1 MPRVHFL
8 TGLMAV
14 AVSAGCMTG
23 PEYVRPD
30 VTVPDQWSASREG
43 GETDAPVT
51 VVEWW
56 KGLNDPTLT
65 SLVERAVASNH
76 DLRLAEARVREARA
90 ARGIAASPLWPM
102 LNASGAYVRSQSVEP
117 DIGAGPSVTV
127 GGSVGPGGISPSI
140 SVRGQNVSLSRIG
153 LGDGATTSIAVT
165 PGGATDYDRYSDLF
179 QVGFDAAWELD
190 VFGGNRRGVEA
201 AEADI
206 QASEEARRAVL
217 TTLLSEIALNYVE
230 VRSAQAR
237 LAIAHRNIEAQ
248 AGTVRLTRER
258 FNAGLTS
265 ELDAIR
271 AEALLTRTQ
280 SQIPMLETQRDLSIH
295 RLGVLL
301 GREPGGLKEE
311 LVTEASLPTAPDTV
325 PVGLPS
331 DLLRRRPD
339 IRRAERALAA
349 STARVGQATA
359 DLFPKFALTGR
370 LAGQSGSF
378 GDLLNSGSRVWSIG
392 PGISWPIFQGGAIR
406 ANIEVQNA
414 RQEQAAI
421 AYEQA
426 ILRALEDVENGLVA
440 FAKEQ
445 VRRQALEATV
455 MANERAVRLANERYI
470 QGLETFLNVLQAQQE
485 LYNSEDLLVQSQS
498 FVLTDLVALYKAL
511 GGGWEA
517 LDPEPTPAAEP

>member
-1 MPRVHFL
+1 M
-8 TGLMAV
+8 
-14 AVSAGCMTG
+14 
-23 PEYVRPD
+23 
-30 VTVPDQWSASREG
+30 
-43 GETDAPVT
+43 
-51 VVEWW
+51 
-56 KGLNDPTLT
+56 
-65 SLVERAVASNH
+65 
-76 DLRLAEARVREARA
+76 
-90 ARGIAASPLWPM
+90 
-102 LNASGAYVRSQSVEP
+102 
-117 DIGAGPSVTV
+117 
-127 GGSVGPGGISPSI
+127 
-140 SVRGQNVSLSRIG
+140 
-153 LGDGATTSIAVT
+153 
-165 PGGATDYDRYSDLF
+165 
-179 QVGFDAAWELD
+179 
-190 VFGGNRRGVEA
+190 
-201 AEADI
+201 
-206 QASEEARRAVL
+206 
-217 TTLLSEIALNYVE
+217 TTLLSEIALNYIE
-230 VRSAQAR
+230 ARTAQAR
-237 LAIAHRNIEAQ
+237 LDIAHRNIEAQ

-271 AEALLTRTQ
+271 SEALLTWTQ
-280 SQIPMLETQRDLSIH
+280 SQIPMLETQRDRSIH

-301 GREPGGLKEE
+301 GREPGVVKEE
-311 LVTEASLPTAPDTV
+311 LLSQASLPTAPDTV

-370 LAGQSGSF
+370 LAGQSGTF
-378 GDLLNSGSRVWSIG
+378 GELLNSGSRVWSIG

-445 VRRQALEATV
+445 VRRQSLEAV
-455 MANERAVRLANERYI
+455 VVANERAVRLANERYI
-470 QGLETFLNVLQAQQE
+470 QGLETFLNVLQAQQV
-485 LYNSEDLLVQSQS
+485 LYDSEDQLVQSQS

-511 GGGWEA
+511 GGGWETI
-517 LDPEPTPAAEP
+517 DPETAPEEP